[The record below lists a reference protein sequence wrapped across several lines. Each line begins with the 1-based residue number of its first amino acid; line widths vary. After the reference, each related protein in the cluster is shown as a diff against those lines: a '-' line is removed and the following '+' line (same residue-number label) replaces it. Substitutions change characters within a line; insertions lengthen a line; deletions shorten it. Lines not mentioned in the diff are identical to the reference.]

1 MILEILKKIV
11 EYDNSIKEATNSTK
25 NSLYIS
31 TLTPGYREFEKNIIA
46 PFTEY
51 VTDWDDA
58 LLDYDSL
65 DGEMSQSRKTIKKRE
80 NRAEKIATY
89 IKNNPDK
96 LAQEDGG
103 LLNTSQSKDTNAKP
117 IKNFNPK
124 KTIVKLG
131 EKTKMKNKGLK
142 ESTGTMSSGTYRG
155 PLSPG
160 LKLWDKNTLEPY
172 IEKLDGYENVE
183 TYVDALDGNINTKNV
198 KTKEIKAKKLANYDK
213 KHPVLNDDDGSD
225 LNDNPVNK
233 KLLKKVLGK
242 NQIKEEIVNE
252 DLGVWFGT
260 KKKPKG
266 SSQPK
271 GPWVNICSKKDG
283 KHPPCGR
290 PEGDEKSYPK
300 CRAVGVAAKMTDS
313 EKQAAC
319 QQKRNAEKKD
329 TQTGKGQ
336 KPIMTSYKPKKKK
349 TNESV
354 LISLIRKALD

>member
-1 MILEILKKIV
+1 MKSNMILEILKKIV
-11 EYDNSIKEATNSTK
+11 EYDNSIIEATNSPK
-25 NSLYIS
+25 NSIYIS
-31 TLTPGYREFEKNIIA
+31 TLTPGYREFEKHTIA

-51 VTDWDDA
+51 VNDWDDA

-80 NRAEKIATY
+80 KRAEKISKF

-131 EKTKMKNKGLK
+131 EKTKMKNKGL
-142 ESTGTMSSGTYRG
+142 
-155 PLSPG
+155 
-160 LKLWDKNTLEPY
+160 
-172 IEKLDGYENVE
+172 
-183 TYVDALDGNINTKNV
+183 
-198 KTKEIKAKKLANYDK
+198 
-213 KHPVLNDDDGSD
+213 
-225 LNDNPVNK
+225 
-233 KLLKKVLGK
+233 
-242 NQIKEEIVNE
+242 NE

-266 SSQPK
+266 SKQPK

-290 PEGDEKSYPK
+290 PEGGGKSYPK

-313 EKQAAC
+313 QKKSAC
-319 QQKRNAEKKD
+319 QQKRKAEKQD

-336 KPIMTSYKPKKKK
+336 KPVMTSYKPKKKK

-354 LISLIRKALD
+354 LINLIRKSLD